1 MTSKS
6 LRVLHINKFHHVLGG
21 AEEAYFRTAEILEKK
36 GNQSIFFSMRHPN
49 NLPCETSEY
58 FMPFIDV
65 TSRFNVINYTIAA
78 CRNLYSF
85 KARRL
90 VSRLLD
96 RYSVDLV
103 HIHDMH
109 RQMSPS
115 ILLEFQRRRIPT
127 VMTIYN
133 YKMICPSF
141 LMMANNKPCEACDG
155 REYVNA
161 MKIKCVKGSFPRSAL
176 IFLEAY
182 FHHKILD
189 IYKNIDIFISPSVFV
204 KRKHEEMG
212 FKKEIIHLP
221 YPLDIYDFQ
230 KSLSHVKTNN
240 MGEKNTFIYFG
251 RFEPEKG
258 LFTLVDALGIL
269 SRAQSGKQIKV
280 KIIGEGSIEEE
291 LMARVKREGLTG
303 VTFSGF
309 LKGENLYREVMEC
322 MAVVLPSE
330 WYEIYGIVVMETFA
344 LGKPVIG
351 ARMGGIPEM
360 VKDHETGLT
369 FESGNSADLSEKI
382 KYLLE
387 NPHKAAEMGRNARK
401 FAEKAFDI
409 ENYYAKLMEIYRKV
423 ISQKSRNSLDTLN
436 P

>member
-1 MTSKS
+1 MALKH
-6 LRVLHINKFHHVLGG
+6 LKVLHINKFHHVVGG
-21 AEEAYFRTAEILEKK
+21 AEEIYFRTAEILEKK

-65 TSRFNVINYTIAA
+65 TSGFKVINYTIAA
-78 CRNLYSF
+78 YRTLYSI

-90 VSRLLD
+90 ISQLLD
-96 RYSVDLV
+96 RYSVDVV

-127 VMTIYN
+127 VMTLHN

-141 LMMANNKPCEACDG
+141 LMMANNKLCEACNE
-155 REYVNA
+155 REYINA
-161 MKIKCVKGSFPRSAL
+161 MKTKCVKGSFPRSAL
-176 IFLEAY
+176 IFVEAY

-189 IYKNIDIFISPSVFV
+189 IYKNIDIFIAPSLFM

-212 FKKEIIHLP
+212 FKKEIIQLP
-221 YPLDIYDFQ
+221 YPLDIYNFE
-230 KSLSHVKTNN
+230 KSLSNVKSNKIGN
-240 MGEKNTFIYFG
+240 KNTIIYFG
-251 RFEPEKG
+251 RLEPEKG
-258 LFTLVDALGIL
+258 LFTLFDAIGIL
-269 SRAQSGKQIKV
+269 SRAQTGKQIKV
-280 KIIGEGSIEEE
+280 KIIGEGSIKEE
-291 LMARVKREGLTG
+291 LKVRVKREGLTG
-303 VTFSGF
+303 ITFSGF

-330 WYEIYGIVVMETFA
+330 WYENYPVSIMETLA

-351 ARMGGIPEM
+351 ARIGGIPEM

-382 KYLLE
+382 RQLLD
-387 NPHKAAEMGRNARK
+387 NPARAAEMGRNARM
-401 FAEKAFDI
+401 FAEREFDI
-409 ENYYAKLMEIYRKV
+409 ESHYAKLMEIYEKAL
-423 ISQKSRNSLDTLN
+423 SKST
-436 P
+436 